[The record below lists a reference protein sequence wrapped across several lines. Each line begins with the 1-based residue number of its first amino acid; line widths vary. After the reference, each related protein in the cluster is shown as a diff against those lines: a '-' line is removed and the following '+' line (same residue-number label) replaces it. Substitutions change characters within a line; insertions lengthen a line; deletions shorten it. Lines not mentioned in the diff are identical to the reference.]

1 MKWYTMSRRHPSNRP
16 AGPTSPS
23 GPVKRYFLVTSTIGR
38 ARRYYGRD
46 ERPILALYRYA

>member
-1 MKWYTMSRRHPSNRP
+1 MKWYTMSWRRPSNRS
-16 AGPTSPS
+16 ARPTSPS

-46 ERPILALYRYA
+46 ERRILTLYRYA